1 MWHRPLLFSP
11 GAACAL
17 AMLGLLLAGPG
28 ALAQRTIPLHVAYDR
43 IDVSIDGSIFLLS
56 TGRCTLTRILPDG
69 SAPTTI
75 GGPGWQGGQFDA
87 PADLWARNG
96 VDIMVADENNH
107 RIQRFDR
114 SLAFVAELSTRDDS
128 YPERRFGYPRG
139 VALSRQGDLFL
150 SDGENVRALKVTGF
164 KNVERA
170 FGTFGGGKG
179 KLAAPTEV
187 EVGPDDNVY
196 VLDAGRIVLFDS
208 FGNFLRALPESLFTR
223 PSAITSDDRGTLVFD
238 DTVFHYIDR
247 SGTIAGRIGLSAI
260 LPGADSP
267 PRDIALAPG
276 KLYLLLRDGI
286 AVCPDP
292 RDNFL
297 ESHRKSE

>member
-17 AMLGLLLAGPG
+17 TTLGMLLAGPG
-28 ALAQRTIPLHVAYDR
+28 ALAQRTIPLNVAYDR

-187 EVGPDDNVY
+187 EVGPDDIVY
-196 VLDAGRIVLFDS
+196 VLDTGRIVLFDS

-247 SGTIAGRIGLSAI
+247 SGTIAGRIGISSI
-260 LPGADSP
+260 FPGADSP